1 MTPVG
6 VVLVHSIRTSRTMW
20 RAQLESLEAAG
31 IPALAVDLPGHGTR
45 IEETFVLDDAYAV
58 IDDAVDALGGRAVVV
73 GMSLGGYLSIGYTE
87 RHPEKVLSLVAA
99 GCSTTTRSTLRA
111 GWVRLARRIEASGD
125 SGERLNAFM
134 VRSTLSETG
143 AQDVAAGGF
152 ALGVMSDAL
161 GALGDLDP
169 LRALRAVRCPVRIVN
184 GRFDHFRSQE
194 RAYLAAA
201 RSSGQRAELVVVPR
215 AMHLVSVDAPVAFS
229 RVVLEAVDEATVRL
243 AGGRSAPPGSARAAG
258 LQEAPGTRSTDER
271 G

>member
-1 MTPVG
+1 MTTVG

-20 RAQLESLEAAG
+20 RAQLETLEAAG

-45 IEETFVLDDAYAV
+45 VHETFLLDEAYAA

-87 RHPEKVLSLVAA
+87 RYPDKVLSLVAA

-125 SGERLNAFM
+125 SGERLNAFL

-152 ALGVMSDAL
+152 ALGVVSDAL
-161 GALGDLDP
+161 VAMGGLDP

-201 RSSGQRAELVVVPR
+201 RSSGQPAHLVVVPR

-229 RVVLEAVDEATVRL
+229 RIVLEAVEEVRGWPSDGPSEP
-243 AGGRSAPPGSARAAG
+243 AASARRAG
-258 LQEAPGTRSTDER
+258 LEETPGARSSDER